1 MDDQIRLVIESFKRT
16 GLQSSVTANAY
27 TLLTTL
33 DIDNIFK
40 MAVTENKGYLDI
52 LSAFNNAV
60 SSGSDFERRRKKKRI
75 DNKAMFYESSLTTQK
90 SGSDSDSD
98 ESSED
103 EGETN
108 KYFPSEGGGGAG
120 IQIQALNAPAN
131 TELIDFQSES
141 KPNVIVI
148 PSDKSESDE
157 ENDGNTSLA
166 IKNRLYMHQTNLPA
180 NKFFLQSNNLDNA
193 LNDLKQRRKRSKPNK
208 PTMSNIGNA
217 PPLPD
222 PRQLPKNFK

>member
-1 MDDQIRLVIESFKRT
+1 MDDQIRLVIEAFKRT
-16 GLQSSVTANAY
+16 GLRSSVTANAY

-75 DNKAMFYESSLTTQK
+75 DNKTMLYESPLTTQK
-90 SGSDSDSD
+90 SGSDSDTSD

-131 TELIDFQSES
+131 TELIDF
-141 KPNVIVI
+141 
-148 PSDKSESDE
+148 
-157 ENDGNTSLA
+157 
-166 IKNRLYMHQTNLPA
+166 
-180 NKFFLQSNNLDNA
+180 
-193 LNDLKQRRKRSKPNK
+193 
-208 PTMSNIGNA
+208 
-217 PPLPD
+217 
-222 PRQLPKNFK
+222 